1 MPKQPL
7 VRWNEEARRLSVL
20 ERRLGAKRGQDLTV
34 ILKDT
39 RLETVYERLPRLR
52 SVRDEAL
59 KNSQPTIT
67 HSDAFQLPATRW
79 HIMRTNKNSIK
90 TTRQITERTGSIS
103 LQGQDHR
110 GRIRVRG

>member
-67 HSDAFQLPATRW
+67 HSDAFQLPATRYHEDQQKQHKDNTTDNGKDW
-79 HIMRTNKNSIK
+79 VHISSGPRSSRKNQS
-90 TTRQITERTGSIS
+90 
-103 LQGQDHR
+103 
-110 GRIRVRG
+110 